1 MKFKDKLRISIFIDP
16 EVAATFSVYALIHK
30 KSVSRFVEELMRK
43 ELKNM
48 DDVNYIPAKLRAEL
62 AKEKTK

>member
-1 MKFKDKLRISIFIDP
+1 MKFKDKLRVSIFIDP

-30 KSVSRFVEELMRK
+30 KSVSRFVEELMKK

-48 DDVNYIPAKLRAEL
+48 DDVNYFPANLKAEF
-62 AKEKTK
+62 AKDEKK